1 MAQEHNFSHLLP
13 PNWEV
18 KVDEWLQEDIPSFD
32 VGGFVVGEKVEEAIL
47 FGKANGVLCGVPF
60 VNRIFDRLG
69 CKVKWNLNEGEKVD
83 ISNGKVHVAVVTG
96 PARNILLG
104 ERTALNLMARA
115 SGIATLARDA
125 ADLAMSKGYKGRV
138 AGTRKTTP
146 GFRMV
151 EKYALLVGGA
161 DTHRYDLSSMI
172 MLKDNHVWSTGSITN
187 AVKKAKAAGGFSLKI
202 EVEVQN
208 IAEAEEAVHAGA
220 DIVMLDNFGPEK
232 AKAAAKE
239 LKAKYPHVLFEAS
252 GGVTMET
259 LADFFSPDIDV
270 ISMGSLTQSV
280 PHIDFSLKIS
290 KK

>member
-1 MAQEHNFSHLLP
+1 MEHNFSHLLP
-13 PNWEV
+13 PNWET
-18 KVDEWLQEDIPSFD
+18 KIDEWLQEDIPSFD
-32 VGGFVVGEKVEEAIL
+32 FGGFVVGEKPEEAIL

-60 VNRIFDRLG
+60 VNRIFDTLG
-69 CKVKWNLNEGEKVD
+69 CKIKWNLNEGDKVD
-83 ISNGKVHVAVVTG
+83 ASKTGRVHVAVVTG
-96 PARNILLG
+96 AARNILLG

-115 SGIATLARDA
+115 SGIATLARETQEIA
-125 ADLAMSKGYKGRV
+125 RSKGYKGRI

-187 AVKKAKAAGGFSLKI
+187 AVKKAKVAGGFALKI

-208 IAEAEEAVHAGA
+208 IDEAEEAIKAGA

-232 AKAAAKE
+232 VKSAAKE
-239 LKAKYPHVLFEAS
+239 LKNKYKHALIEAS

-259 LADFFSPDIDV
+259 LSDFFSEDVDV

-280 PHIDFSLKIS
+280 PHIDFSLKIA